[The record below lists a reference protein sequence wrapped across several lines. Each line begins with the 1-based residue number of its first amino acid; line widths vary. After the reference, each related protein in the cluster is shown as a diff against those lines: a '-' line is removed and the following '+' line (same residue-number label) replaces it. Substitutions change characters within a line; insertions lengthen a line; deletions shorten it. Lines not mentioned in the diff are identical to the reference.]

1 MRVFSQC
8 SSQLQAT
15 IKAFFNNPAPATRS
29 ARSGGWWRSYLKNCF
44 SGNIFCDSNQRYLR
58 YLGIA

>member
-29 ARSGGWWRSYLKNCF
+29 ARSMVEELSEKLF
-44 SGNIFCDSNQRYLR
+44 
-58 YLGIA
+58 